1 VTQNLRDVRV
11 TRDWPMLLHKLRQSP
26 VIGYG
31 LGVFGF
37 AALSAAERRGPVT
50 DPLGVDNYYL
60 TLALNTGIIGLVLFL
75 VLVCAVLRN
84 GLRGL
89 SLGNGQGSRNVLVG
103 LIAGLLVF
111 LASGLFSNLIE
122 SFPISAFFW
131 FIVGAISAWPAGSRA
146 IYPLDHQRLN

>member
-1 VTQNLRDVRV
+1 
-11 TRDWPMLLHKLRQSP
+11 MLLHNLRQSP
-26 VIGYG
+26 IIGYG

-37 AALSAAERRGPVT
+37 AALSAAERRGPVA

-75 VLVCAVLRN
+75 VLIYAVLRH
-84 GLRGL
+84 GLQAL
-89 SLGNGQGSRNVLVG
+89 SLPDGQGQRNVLVG
-103 LIAGLLVF
+103 LIAGLIVF

-131 FIVGAISAWPAGSRA
+131 LIVGAISAWPAGPPA
-146 IYPLDHQRLN
+146 ISHSTSTDLS